1 MFILAFLR
9 NAWAG
14 IAHGTLHRQPHLVVW
29 RGIGRSMRRSLSLL
43 AAVAIAAIL
52 VVALVVVVPVAGQEA
67 TRFANAPAGLR
78 LFSSD
83 GKQLGKV
90 LGEGA
95 DDDDQPVIVAE
106 IERPHGAG
114 SHMAAIPTDLFVQWP
129 DRVVLKIS
137 ADEVAKRLSGSRPNA
152 KH

>member
-1 MFILAFLR
+1 MFILEFFR
-9 NAWAG
+9 NAW
-14 IAHGTLHRQPHLVVW
+14 GTNCPRKLHRQPHLVVW
-29 RGIGRSMRRSLSLL
+29 RWISCSMRRSLTLL

-52 VVALVVVVPVAGQEA
+52 VVGLVEVVPVAGQEG
-67 TRFANAPAGLR
+67 TRFANAPTGLR

-90 LGEGA
+90 IGEGA

-106 IERPHGAG
+106 IERPRGAD
-114 SHMAAIPTDLFVQWP
+114 SYLAAIPTDLFVQWP
-129 DRVVLKIS
+129 DRVVVKIS
-137 ADEVAKRLSGSRPNA
+137 ANEVAKRLLDRAPNP

>member
-1 MFILAFLR
+1 M
-9 NAWAG
+9 
-14 IAHGTLHRQPHLVVW
+14 
-29 RGIGRSMRRSLSLL
+29 L

-52 VVALVVVVPVAGQEA
+52 VVALVVVVPVAGQEG

-90 LGEGA
+90 IGEGA

-106 IERPHGAG
+106 MEWPRGAG

-137 ADEVAKRLSGSRPNA
+137 ADEVAKRLFGSRP
-152 KH
+152 